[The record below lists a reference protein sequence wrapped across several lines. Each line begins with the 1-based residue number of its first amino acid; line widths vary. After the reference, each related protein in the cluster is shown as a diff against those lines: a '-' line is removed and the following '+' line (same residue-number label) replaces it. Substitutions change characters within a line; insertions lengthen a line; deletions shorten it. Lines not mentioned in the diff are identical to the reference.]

1 MQLLVVEFL
10 THIPHTL
17 HPTLYHSCHLTICFA
32 RLSLYH
38 HQQCLDCHGSFML
51 DGKLIAAEVDELIP
65 EADGNGYVQRSL
77 CAAHLDGAV

>member
-1 MQLLVVEFL
+1 
-10 THIPHTL
+10 
-17 HPTLYHSCHLTICFA
+17 
-32 RLSLYH
+32 
-38 HQQCLDCHGSFML
+38 ML